1 MATYKG
7 QLQKNNAKIEAIQQ
21 TLKNKIA
28 SSAEKLE
35 KEFNIAYAKQMD
47 IMREIS
53 DGNPLVERDYIE
65 SEMQKLEATLVS
77 LTQGG

>member
-1 MATYKG
+1 MATNKER
-7 QLQKNNAKIEAIQQ
+7 LDANNAKIEAIQQ